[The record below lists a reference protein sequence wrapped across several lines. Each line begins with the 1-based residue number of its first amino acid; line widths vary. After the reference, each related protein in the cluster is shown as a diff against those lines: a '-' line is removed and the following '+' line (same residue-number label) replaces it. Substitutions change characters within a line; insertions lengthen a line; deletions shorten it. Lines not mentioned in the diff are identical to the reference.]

1 MQLLDGKQTS
11 QKVLAC
17 LAEEIKA
24 LPQGARQP
32 KLTVMLV
39 GEDPAS
45 QIYVKKKAQTAQKL
59 GLLSEVLIYA
69 SDVSEARLRD
79 DLDRLNADEA
89 VDGILIQLPLPRH
102 LDSLGILSCVSPE
115 KDVDGF
121 HPVNL
126 GKLLMGQLPQA
137 LPCTPAGIM
146 TLLESYQIPL
156 AGKRAVVVG
165 RSNIVGKP
173 VGLLLLQQNATVTY
187 CHSKTQ
193 DLAAVTREADI
204 LVAATGVP
212 EMITGDMVS
221 PGVVVVDVGIN
232 RVEKGIVGDV
242 HFESV
247 APKASFITPVPGGVG
262 PMTIATLMSNTVA
275 LYRQHQGC
283 QEKEKSACS

>member
-11 QKVLAC
+11 QQVLAR
-17 LAEEIKA
+17 LAEEVKA
-24 LPQGARQP
+24 FPPGARLP

-59 GLLSEVLIYA
+59 GLLSEVLTYGA
-69 SDVSEARLRD
+69 EVSEARLCD
-79 DLDRLNADEA
+79 DLDRLNADET

-102 LDSLGILSCVSPE
+102 LDSLGILSRVSPE

-126 GKLLMGQLPQA
+126 GKLLMGQLPTA

-146 TLLESYQIPL
+146 KLLEAYQIPL
-156 AGKRAVVVG
+156 AGRRAVVVG

-212 EMITGDMVS
+212 EMITGEMVS

-232 RVEKGIVGDV
+232 RVEKGLVGDV

-275 LYRQHQGC
+275 LYKQHQGC
-283 QEKEKSACS
+283 QEKEKSACP